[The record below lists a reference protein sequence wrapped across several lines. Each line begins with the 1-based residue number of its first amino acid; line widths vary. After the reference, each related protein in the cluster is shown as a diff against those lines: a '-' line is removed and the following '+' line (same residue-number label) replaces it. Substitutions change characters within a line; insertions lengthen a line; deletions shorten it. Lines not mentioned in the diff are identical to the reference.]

1 MSTAATRRNLLPA
14 NPTPMTSTRTTFLVF
29 ADDWGRHPSS
39 AQHLFQRLQSRH
51 DVIWV
56 NTIGM
61 RPPRLDVMTLTRGF
75 QKLGQWLT
83 PGRRIDA
90 EAATNG
96 PKVLNPHMWPWIRR
110 RWERDWNAGLL
121 RRQLEPALR
130 NASRPVVA
138 VTTLPISA
146 DLVGRL
152 PVDRW
157 VYYCVD
163 DFSSWPGLDQQSLLK
178 REAELLQK
186 VDATIAVS
194 QVLMR
199 RLQEYG
205 AVPQFLPHGVDLAH
219 WRSDLARDEKSPFDD
234 LSAPRCLFWGLA
246 DRRLDAEFL
255 TALDRELESGSIA
268 LLGPSDQPP
277 QNTHWRRLVQL
288 PACSYSALPAAA
300 RQADVLIM
308 PYIDAPVTRA
318 MQPLKLLEYL
328 ATDRPVVVRD
338 LPANREWAD
347 CLDLAATPEEF
358 ARLVKLRI
366 ATGLPGAQAAAR
378 AARLPAESWDGR
390 AERFEQMLLN
400 PLQATGGPQ

>member
-1 MSTAATRRNLLPA
+1 MNMAAAPSDALPFS
-14 NPTPMTSTRTTFLVF
+14 PHLSPSDRLTFLVF

-39 AQHLFQRLQSRH
+39 AQHLFRRLQSRH

-61 RPPRLDVMTLTRGF
+61 RPPRLDVTTVTRGF
-75 QKLGQWLT
+75 QKLSQWLM
-83 PGRRIDA
+83 PGRRADA
-90 EAATNG
+90 STSADG
-96 PKVLNPHMWPWIRR
+96 PLVLNPHMWPWIRR

-121 RRQLEPALR
+121 VRQLQPALR
-130 NASRPVVA
+130 NAGRPVVA

-199 RLQEYG
+199 RLQEH
-205 AVPQFLPHGVDLAH
+205 AAAPQFLPHGVDLAH
-219 WRSDLARDEKSPFDD
+219 WQRNIDGPEKAPFEE
-234 LSAPRCLFWGLA
+234 LPAPRCLFWGLA
-246 DRRLDAEFL
+246 DRRLDGDFL
-255 TALDRELESGSIA
+255 TMLDRELENGSIA
-268 LLGPSDQPP
+268 LLGPTDQPP
-277 QNTHWRRLVQL
+277 QNPQWRRIVHL
-288 PACSYSALPAAA
+288 PACSYAALPAAA

-358 ARLVKLRI
+358 TRLVQLRI
-366 ATGLPGAQAAAR
+366 ATGLPGDQAAAR

-390 AERFEQMLLN
+390 AECFERMLLN
-400 PLQATGGPQ
+400 SLQATGGPR